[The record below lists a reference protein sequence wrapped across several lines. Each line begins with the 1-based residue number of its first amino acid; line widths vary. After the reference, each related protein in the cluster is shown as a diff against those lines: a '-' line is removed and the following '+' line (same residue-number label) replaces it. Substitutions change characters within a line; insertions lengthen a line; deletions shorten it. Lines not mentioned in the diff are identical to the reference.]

1 MDRMHEIMDFF
12 HHDEEHPKKDPLN
25 TPVASLLFENNPGKA
40 RGPNIAVYAV
50 DAPGQQ
56 FRLRLQR
63 YNRKSN
69 LVKSGLLLADM
80 VEKAK
85 EIDVRARNQ
94 KLQAEKEGQE
104 VLLVTKHAVVSGA
117 QEASRGVFTGL
128 VEGKIEVV
136 VDPRNHIV
144 VPFELRLSG
153 SARGS
158 SNLTAS
164 KAAMLSTFA
173 ADLSN
178 PEAAYLASLLGAP
191 SSGYASSASTRRPP
205 KAPKAPRSSRKAKK
219 LQQKDMNMMEFSNPI
234 SPDSEGVRTPSTVDG
249 ADNPLFDDVDRSV

>member
-1 MDRMHEIMDFF
+1 MVLGQIVHAYV
-12 HHDEEHPKKDPLN
+12 HSEHLPESWTTEDGGEGEGGGGG
-25 TPVASLLFENNPGKA
+25 TAA
-40 RGPNIAVYAV
+40 AV
-50 DAPGQQ
+50 
-56 FRLRLQR
+56 
-63 YNRKSN
+63 K
-69 LVKSGLLLADM
+69 
-80 VEKAK
+80 VEGAEK
-85 EIDVRARNQ
+85 
-94 KLQAEKEGQE
+94 EKEGQE

-178 PEAAYLASLLGAP
+178 A
-191 SSGYASSASTRRPP
+191 
-205 KAPKAPRSSRKAKK
+205 
-219 LQQKDMNMMEFSNPI
+219 
-234 SPDSEGVRTPSTVDG
+234 
-249 ADNPLFDDVDRSV
+249 